1 MDTCKRW
8 RLQRLVLQ
16 AARGHCARRWSSSGK
31 SCSSWRMPLRVH
43 RKRPGAL
50 RPHWGARQR
59 WRWAELQR
67 GVELQLLGAE
77 PSPDWLRG
85 DHQGALKGPLERPGQ
100 SQAELSAMLA
110 SGVEPEVLVS
120 IKALCKAREE
130 ELQRP
135 RPLRETQEEA
145 QDWLEQAQAALGRHS
160 PGAVLWALEALAN
173 HSTRALLASPAP
185 SPQAPPT
192 LRSHIQGC
200 WGAVGG
206 IWAQLPPLLSHLAQL
221 KQRLQELQPHLE
233 GKGSTCEATR
243 LTLTR
248 AGLEGFWGSLSQELQ
263 RQNCPKSP
271 KSTPKSHSETAP
283 ELLEFDP
290 KSDPKLSKLDSKSAP
305 KSQEFDP
312 KLAPKILELTPKV
325 PKSPELAPKSDPK
338 FDPKLAPKLPEFTPK
353 LAPKIPKSDPKIPKL
368 SEFAPKFDPKLSK
381 FDPILAP
388 KAPRSQE
395 FAPKSRDFAPIS
407 ALGRLQRRLQRG
419 RGRVLRLQQ
428 HLRFLSAA
436 TRGRRAALRPL
447 QEQVVG
453 VARAGLGS
461 APPQLEG
468 EGRHRRGLVLGAL
481 GEPLPNPGA
490 LPPLWETGRG
500 LGGPQGALLSRAA
513 ILKQQLRQGALSV
526 HRRRG
531 LRGLGVG
538 PGPEVPPLTPPPEL
552 TTQLR
557 LVSTSCQE
565 RIRAWPRLLDLLD
578 QWWTLPAQWTLA
590 TPRGHAPFSHW
601 LQRWQSAALT
611 LQATPTLEEGEG
623 QGKKAPPPE
632 GL

>member
-85 DHQGALKGPLERPGQ
+85 DHQGALKGPLERCQSRPCARPGRRSCRGPAHSGCTGQAQPRGCALGLGGAGQ
-100 SQAELSAMLA
+100 SQ
-110 SGVEPEVLVS
+110 
-120 IKALCKAREE
+120 
-130 ELQRP
+130 
-135 RPLRETQEEA
+135 
-145 QDWLEQAQAALGRHS
+145 H
-160 PGAVLWALEALAN
+160 
-173 HSTRALLASPAP
+173 
-185 SPQAPPT
+185 QAPPT

>member
-1 MDTCKRW
+1 MMAQALERW
-8 RLQRLVLQ
+8 IREEMELPPSAIPSQAVLRRLCAGPTAPIWDFVTRHVRSERNVKKIRGNLRWYGHLQ
-16 AARGHCARRWSSSGK
+16 EMEAAAAGPPSRQ
-31 SCSSWRMPLRVH
+31 
-43 RKRPGAL
+43 GAL
-50 RPHWGARQR
+50 R
-59 WRWAELQR
+59 AEVEQLR
-67 GVELQLLGAE
+67 KELQLLEDAIEGAQE
-77 PSPDWLRG
+77 EAWRLGVNQGPVQGQGGGAAEAPPTQGNPGGGAGLAGAGSGCTGQAQPRG
-85 DHQGALKGPLERPGQ
+85 CALGLGGAGQ
-100 SQAELSAMLA
+100 SQ
-110 SGVEPEVLVS
+110 
-120 IKALCKAREE
+120 
-130 ELQRP
+130 
-135 RPLRETQEEA
+135 
-145 QDWLEQAQAALGRHS
+145 H
-160 PGAVLWALEALAN
+160 
-173 HSTRALLASPAP
+173 
-185 SPQAPPT
+185 QAPPT
-192 LRSHIQGC
+192 LRSHIQ
-200 WGAVGG
+200 
-206 IWAQLPPLLSHLAQL
+206 
-221 KQRLQELQPHLE
+221 
-233 GKGSTCEATR
+233 
-243 LTLTR
+243 
-248 AGLEGFWGSLSQELQ
+248 
-263 RQNCPKSP
+263 
-271 KSTPKSHSETAP
+271 
-283 ELLEFDP
+283 
-290 KSDPKLSKLDSKSAP
+290 
-305 KSQEFDP
+305 
-312 KLAPKILELTPKV
+312 
-325 PKSPELAPKSDPK
+325 
-338 FDPKLAPKLPEFTPK
+338 
-353 LAPKIPKSDPKIPKL
+353 
-368 SEFAPKFDPKLSK
+368 
-381 FDPILAP
+381 
-388 KAPRSQE
+388 
-395 FAPKSRDFAPIS
+395 
-407 ALGRLQRRLQRG
+407 
-419 RGRVLRLQQ
+419 LRLQQ

>member
-1 MDTCKRW
+1 MMAQALERW
-8 RLQRLVLQ
+8 IREEMELPPSAIPSQAVLRRLCAGPTAPIWDFVTRHVRSERNVKKIRGNLRWYGHLQ
-16 AARGHCARRWSSSGK
+16 EMEAAAAGPPSRQ
-31 SCSSWRMPLRVH
+31 
-43 RKRPGAL
+43 GAL
-50 RPHWGARQR
+50 R
-59 WRWAELQR
+59 AEVEQLR
-67 GVELQLLGAE
+67 KELQLLEDAIEGA
-77 PSPDWLRG
+77 
-85 DHQGALKGPLERPGQ
+85 
-100 SQAELSAMLA
+100 
-110 SGVEPEVLVS
+110 
-120 IKALCKAREE
+120 
-130 ELQRP
+130 
-135 RPLRETQEEA
+135 QEEA
-145 QDWLEQAQAALGRHS
+145 WRLGVNQGPVQGQGGGAAEAPPTQAALGRHS

>member
-192 LRSHIQGC
+192 LRSHIQ
-200 WGAVGG
+200 
-206 IWAQLPPLLSHLAQL
+206 
-221 KQRLQELQPHLE
+221 
-233 GKGSTCEATR
+233 
-243 LTLTR
+243 
-248 AGLEGFWGSLSQELQ
+248 
-263 RQNCPKSP
+263 
-271 KSTPKSHSETAP
+271 
-283 ELLEFDP
+283 
-290 KSDPKLSKLDSKSAP
+290 
-305 KSQEFDP
+305 
-312 KLAPKILELTPKV
+312 
-325 PKSPELAPKSDPK
+325 
-338 FDPKLAPKLPEFTPK
+338 
-353 LAPKIPKSDPKIPKL
+353 
-368 SEFAPKFDPKLSK
+368 
-381 FDPILAP
+381 
-388 KAPRSQE
+388 
-395 FAPKSRDFAPIS
+395 
-407 ALGRLQRRLQRG
+407 
-419 RGRVLRLQQ
+419 LRLQQ